1 MANTNVDPFKGWEQT
16 PLSASTILGYIK
28 KTPQMSKL
36 LGSKVGGKDFLSVL
50 LAVIQQESQ
59 FLQYVKAKEY
69 ETSYG
74 LFQIN
79 WNVHRE
85 EEKLFEMF
93 PQFLPYKGIHARDMS
108 ESDYE
113 NFLKEITNLDFQFK
127 YSAFLMDR
135 NADGKADLSD
145 WKAYTTG
152 AYSIY
157 LSENATRASEVSN
170 MDDRLLL
177 EAANNH
183 SSVWQYEE
191 TPPDLADTAMD
202 TSADTLPH
210 DQWKAIKKY
219 YGRDKYDLL
228 TDTWVD
234 GYQTSPEFTN
244 YWVAFGNG
252 AFLNR
257 EDPGNTTLEN
267 YYEISNNDQGGQ
279 FAQQWEIV
287 SRQDNFANPFALSN
301 LTAPPTTADIVM
313 ASVFER
319 YVRSAQ
325 NQGFS
330 PSMSQWVALSHLAN
344 AEAIDRMRGLVSTYE
359 GQGYDMNG
367 IIDQVAGSIKY
378 YQAEDKEIK
387 EWTFRVPSYE
397 GTREQEISGMN
408 ERIGEVV
415 RRKLWDTYPHLVDDI
430 RNAWT
435 DYRIVNPNTEV
446 SLEDFAMPFIKD
458 MPKYNQIYRNKPQGM
473 TEEQYIAPFIQAVGS
488 VVGQGTTGYSN
499 MVTSS
504 ASVGGTQKEAQ
515 TAALGGTAEAGLGD
529 IFLDKVSNFG
539 TRVKGMFRDA

>member
-1 MANTNVDPFKGWEQT
+1 MANTKVDPFKGWDQT
-16 PLSASTILGYIK
+16 PLTAAAILGYVK
-28 KTPQMSKL
+28 KTPQMAKL
-36 LGSKVGGKDFLSVL
+36 LGSKVGGKDFLTVL
-50 LAVIQQESQ
+50 LSVIQQESQ
-59 FLQYVKAKEY
+59 FLQYTKAKNY

-85 EEKLFEMF
+85 EEKLFELF
-93 PQFLPYKGIHARDMS
+93 PQFLPYKGTHARDMS

-152 AYSIY
+152 AYNQY
-157 LSENATRASEVSN
+157 LSENATRASEVSGVDDN
-170 MDDRLLL
+170 MLL

-183 SSVWQYEE
+183 SSVWQFEE

-202 TSADTLPH
+202 TSAETLPH

-234 GYQTSPEFTN
+234 GYETTPEFNN
-244 YWVAFGNG
+244 YRIAFANG
-252 AFLNR
+252 ALLNV
-257 EDPGNTTLEN
+257 EDPGNTTLEQYN
-267 YYEISNNDQGGQ
+267 LLSDNDFGGQ
-279 FAQQWEIV
+279 FSQQWGIASKQE
-287 SRQDNFANPFALSN
+287 NFANPFALSN
-301 LTAPPTTADIVM
+301 LTKAPTTADIVM

-325 NQGFS
+325 NEGFS
-330 PSMSQWVALSHLAN
+330 PSTSQWVALGHLAN
-344 AEAIDRMRGLVSTYE
+344 ANAINRMRGLVSTYE
-359 GQGYDMNG
+359 GEGYDMNG
-367 IIDQVAGSIKY
+367 IIDQVADSIRF
-378 YQAEDKEIK
+378 YQSENNEIE
-387 EWTFRVPSYE
+387 EWKFRVPSYE
-397 GTREQEISGMN
+397 GVKEQEIAGMN

-435 DYRIVNPNTEV
+435 DYRIVNPNSEV
-446 SLEDFAMPFIKD
+446 SLEDFSMPYIKN

-473 TEEQYIAPFIQAVGS
+473 TEEQYIAPFVQAVGS

-515 TAALGGTAEAGLGD
+515 TAALGGTASAGLGD
-529 IFLDKVSNFG
+529 TYLKNVSTFATG
-539 TRVKGMFRDA
+539 VKGMFRNA